1 MFWQMVVSAFFNV
14 HNVMEPLS
22 RILHAT
28 CGTMNKIQGKWY
40 FVAILQSSL
49 IIVSCKNRKTLTISK
64 CWKHFL
70 ANDQTIDFQHNARG
84 NLALSEIR
92 TERLVKIPYRNVK
105 QTLFME
111 ILYQNIRAKYLSF
124 IGRCSWIKCR
134 LHELSCILLTLK
146 IISIIKSNY
155 KVVEFG
161 INFRYFASFTI
172 ISIYHTA
179 IIVSQNRAKFKA
191 AREILFLSLN

>member
-1 MFWQMVVSAFFNV
+1 MPLKSLQICYVLTNGCECLFYV

-40 FVAILQSSL
+40 FVEILQSSL
-49 IIVSCKNRKTLTISK
+49 IIVLCKNRKTLTISK

-70 ANDQTIDFQHNARG
+70 ANDQMIDFLLNARG
-84 NLALSEIR
+84 DLALSEIR
-92 TERLVKIPYRNVK
+92 TERLVRKSVKILYRNVK
-105 QTLFME
+105 QTLLVK
-111 ILYQNIRAKYLSF
+111 ILYQNIIGKYLSS

-146 IISIIKSNY
+146 IISIIKSN
-155 KVVEFG
+155 
-161 INFRYFASFTI
+161 
-172 ISIYHTA
+172 
-179 IIVSQNRAKFKA
+179 
-191 AREILFLSLN
+191 

>member
-1 MFWQMVVSAFFNV
+1 MADYQTIKFRFPLCHGGNQAKKKQCPLKACRSVMFWQMVVSAFFNV

-70 ANDQTIDFQHNARG
+70 ANDQTIDFQLNARG

-92 TERLVKIPYRNVK
+92 TERLVKIPYRMSN
-105 QTLFME
+105 
-111 ILYQNIRAKYLSF
+111 KYF
-124 IGRCSWIKCR
+124 WWIFFTKIS
-134 LHELSCILLTLK
+134 EL
-146 IISIIKSNY
+146 N
-155 KVVEFG
+155 
-161 INFRYFASFTI
+161 
-172 ISIYHTA
+172 IYHLLGVVLGSNVVYT
-179 IIVSQNRAKFKA
+179 NCRAFC
-191 AREILFLSLN
+191 